1 VGLARAVAQVGVGR
15 PSERKAE
22 VYPDYQTPVGASFNP
37 MKPQRPHHHAEP
49 RFYPVAHLPQQN
61 TLARDPPSPPRIH
74 HLPPTNPIGRGLDPL
89 DPTEFPVPQDRG
101 EVCHQVSPLGLPGI
115 SGEKGPAKKEV
126 LLVHDRH
133 LHITA
138 ERAQGPHAHGGFRK
152 VEAVD
157 AVAVSQEDG
166 FEVHHLQKAFSPG
179 KPHSEVGLQLRG
191 LLQDPIKAGEV
202 GQGGEVGLE
211 GGLGGQV
218 TFGQVLTL
226 QEEKDG
232 QGQEFSQGGF
242 LVLLLWGE
250 LEPLSLKGLELV
262 NKLRATPVT
271 HPDADSHEEGFRVKG
286 MLSVGVHSTSSF
298 FTSQG
303 LGSSSTRRHKEKS
316 CRARAS
322 LRPGST
328 W

>member
-1 VGLARAVAQVGVGR
+1 M
-15 PSERKAE
+15 P
-22 VYPDYQTPVGASFNP
+22 PVH
-37 MKPQRPHHHAEP
+37 KR
-49 RFYPVAHLPQQN
+49 
-61 TLARDPPSPPRIH
+61 
-74 HLPPTNPIGRGLDPL
+74 
-89 DPTEFPVPQDRG
+89 
-101 EVCHQVSPLGLPGI
+101 
-115 SGEKGPAKKEV
+115 
-126 LLVHDRH
+126 
-133 LHITA
+133 LHIHLDTTQHVTA

-202 GQGGEVGLE
+202 GEGGEVSLE

-232 QGQEFSQGGF
+232 QGQGFSQGGF
-242 LVLLLWGE
+242 LVPLLWGE

-262 NKLRATPVT
+262 SKL
-271 HPDADSHEEGFRVKG
+271 KG

-303 LGSSSTRRHKEKS
+303 LGSSSTRRRKEKS
-316 CRARAS
+316 GRARAS
-322 LRPGST
+322 LRPGSS